1 VGNDLCVTIKAFA
14 FDDQGARQISDNDE
28 IAEQLT
34 KDGTG
39 LWVDLLNPSQ
49 EEIDLVETEL
59 GLHPLAIE
67 DVTKH
72 GQRPKLE
79 VYEDHAFVVAY
90 AACECADRYDLVEID
105 IFLGRNWLLTIHDRT
120 VAGAQFS
127 SESVRERL
135 GRFQKHKEIDGST
148 LLYVVLDEI
157 VDTYFDAIDTF
168 GERVDELEERIFSD
182 PDPEK
187 DEMPIQREML
197 RIRKELLG
205 FRRRVAPLREVLIQL
220 LRDDVEWVSDEER
233 HYFQDVFDH
242 VLRISDEIDTRRE
255 LIGNAMEAH
264 LALVSNHMNE
274 IMKKMTSWGAILI
287 VATLIAGIYG
297 MNFDH
302 MPELH
307 LRYGYFGALG
317 AMLATTLGLYRYFKR
332 KRWL

>member
-1 VGNDLCVTIKAFA
+1 MITAFS
-14 FDDQGARQISDNDE
+14 FTVDGAEEVDGADISE
-28 IAEQLT
+28 RLAA
-34 KDGTG
+34 DGTG
-39 LWVDLLNPSQ
+39 VWVDLLNPSQ
-49 EEIDLVETEL
+49 DEIDQVEAEV

-67 DVTKH
+67 DITKKN
-72 GQRPKLE
+72 QRPKLE
-79 VYEDHAFVVAY
+79 IFDRHAFVVAY
-90 AACECADRYDLVEID
+90 AACECNGGFELIEVD
-105 IFLGRNWLLTIHDRT
+105 IFAGRNWLLTVHDKSIG
-120 VAGAQFS
+120 GAQFS

-135 GRFQKHKEIDGST
+135 GRFHKHKEIDGSV

-157 VDTYFDAIDTF
+157 VDTYFDALDEF
-168 GERVDELEERIFSD
+168 GQRVDDLEERIFSD
-182 PDPEK
+182 PDPER

-197 RIRKELLG
+197 KIRKELLG
-205 FRRRVAPLREVLIQL
+205 FRRKVAPLREVLIQC
-220 LRDDVEWVSDEER
+220 LRDDLEWVSEEER

-264 LALVSNHMNE
+264 LAMVSNHMNQ

-297 MNFDH
+297 MNFDE

-307 LRYGYFGALG
+307 LRFGYYGAL
-317 AMLATTLGLYRYFKR
+317 AVMLVITVGLYAYFKR